1 MYIIGIT
8 GPSGAGKTTA
18 LRVLET
24 MGGQV
29 YDCDAIYHEMLA
41 SDGELL
47 GRIEAA
53 FPGAVKDYT
62 LDRKA
67 LGARVFADPEGL
79 EKLTNLTQP
88 LVKQR
93 VMEQIR
99 ASGAAPAAGSPFPVP
114 SRFAVIDAI
123 GLFES
128 GLGEE
133 CDLTVAVVAEP
144 EIRLRRLMARDG
156 ITEDYARARISA
168 QKPAE
173 WYLQKLRGHKILIQG
188 NHDGPLLENPKA
200 MHYFE
205 GVEKMM
211 HVQDGNTHICLCHF
225 PIAEWNGFYHG
236 TWHIYGHIHAHVDA
250 TAEFMRTR
258 EHALNAGCMINNYT
272 PASFRELVENNE
284 RFNKELGKK

>member
-1 MYIIGIT
+1 MNYYISDLHIGH
-8 GPSGAGKTTA
+8 KN
-18 LRVLET
+18 VLGFDGRPFSSIEENDT
-24 MGGQV
+24 EIMRRWNEKVCSDDTV
-29 YDCDAIYHEMLA
+29 YI
-41 SDGELL
+41 L
-47 GRIEAA
+47 GDFCYRNE
-53 FPGAVKDYT
+53 
-62 LDRKA
+62 
-67 LGARVFADPEGL
+67 
-79 EKLTNLTQP
+79 
-88 LVKQR
+88 
-93 VMEQIR
+93 
-99 ASGAAPAAGSPFPVP
+99 
-114 SRFAVIDAI
+114 
-123 GLFES
+123 
-128 GLGEE
+128 
-133 CDLTVAVVAEP
+133 
-144 EIRLRRLMARDG
+144 
-156 ITEDYARARISA
+156 
-168 QKPAE
+168 KPAE